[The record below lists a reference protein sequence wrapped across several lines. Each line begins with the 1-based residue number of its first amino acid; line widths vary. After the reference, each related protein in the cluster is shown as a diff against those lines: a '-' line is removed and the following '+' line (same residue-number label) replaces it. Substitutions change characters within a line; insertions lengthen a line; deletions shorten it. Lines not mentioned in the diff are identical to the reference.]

1 MTRRHGLTRV
11 YFPKMYLSKVYFPKR
26 VLIKTVFSA
35 SVFSESVFKGRRI
48 IGPQG
53 LTGCRIFGAFASFF
67 LQTLGEKRG
76 SLKWGGVQF
85 TTKKVNESAKKK
97 EEFYWDEKEVVD
109 EPSATRGRRS
119 ITGIPRLGNANGA
132 EKWRKVK
139 GKEQAMR
146 ILGIGSNVNEA
157 EGAKPV

>member
-1 MTRRHGLTRV
+1 M
-11 YFPKMYLSKVYFPKR
+11 
-26 VLIKTVFSA
+26 
-35 SVFSESVFKGRRI
+35 
-48 IGPQG
+48 
-53 LTGCRIFGAFASFF
+53 F

-85 TTKKVNESAKKK
+85 TTKKVTESAKKK

-109 EPSATRGRRS
+109 EPSTARGRKS
-119 ITGIPRLGNANGA
+119 ISGIHRPGNPSGA

-139 GKEQAMR
+139 DKEQAMR

-157 EGAKPV
+157 EGAKPVHIYKSKSV

>member
-1 MTRRHGLTRV
+1 MSL
-11 YFPKMYLSKVYFPKR
+11 
-26 VLIKTVFSA
+26 
-35 SVFSESVFKGRRI
+35 
-48 IGPQG
+48 
-53 LTGCRIFGAFASFF
+53 F

-109 EPSATRGRRS
+109 EPSATRRS

>member
-1 MTRRHGLTRV
+1 MD
-11 YFPKMYLSKVYFPKR
+11 PN
-26 VLIKTVFSA
+26 FSA
-35 SVFSESVFKGRRI
+35 AK
-48 IGPQG
+48 
-53 LTGCRIFGAFASFF
+53 LTWLLLHLPSLF

-76 SLKWGGVQF
+76 SLHWGGVQF

-109 EPSATRGRRS
+109 EPSTTRGRTS
-119 ITGIPRLGNANGA
+119 ISGLSRGHRLGNANGP

-139 GKEQAMR
+139 DKDQAMR

-157 EGAKPV
+157 EGAKPVNVI

>member
-1 MTRRHGLTRV
+1 M
-11 YFPKMYLSKVYFPKR
+11 
-26 VLIKTVFSA
+26 
-35 SVFSESVFKGRRI
+35 
-48 IGPQG
+48 
-53 LTGCRIFGAFASFF
+53 
-67 LQTLGEKRG
+67 QTLGEKRG

-97 EEFYWDEKEVVD
+97 EEFYWDEKEVVE

-119 ITGIPRLGNANGA
+119 ITGIPRLGN